1 MLVGRRVFITMPLLL
16 RSGDITYNLLL
27 WTLFSWCCVRCLHV
41 YELLSS
47 PKWTYSF
54 GSWTKLWFTMDFQ
67 KSLDNRKGR
76 RGREV
81 DESYLYLNRKCLVLC
96 AFIVLRAF
104 TCFYTITF
112 ILIFWFSKTKE
123 NFSNMFYFHF
133 FQLFLWLF
141 VLLLMSPASHTEA
154 CGNFSENQKD
164 LRTNFYNSWFIR
176 RILWSF

>member
-1 MLVGRRVFITMPLLL
+1 MLVDRRVFITMPLLL

-141 VLLLMSPASHTEA
+141 VLLLTSPASHTEA

>member
-1 MLVGRRVFITMPLLL
+1 MPLLL

-141 VLLLMSPASHTEA
+141 VLLLTSPASHTEA

>member
-1 MLVGRRVFITMPLLL
+1 MPLLL